1 MTEPTDAITEVMRR
15 LFDVLPGARHA
26 AATLLCP
33 ALERER
39 DEARA
44 NFENE
49 CAVSTLRLTELDAIE
64 QYIDEHVPGG
74 MCGDSVP
81 AAAIDLLRSLLAQR
95 DEARAQLQTQLDG
108 NAVLRRRYGA
118 NKNETFPA
126 FVGRLAKERDEARAE
141 CERLRA
147 VVDAAREAWRDA
159 SRQYT
164 RASVATGYWLV
175 SAKRVDPLRDA
186 LQALD
191 SGGGEALP
199 GDAPGWSPGDVGS
212 NPAPAPAAPVP
223 DKLREA
229 VEKISSCAD
238 EVWFNIEKLPDGDQR
253 VTFRRADWAAL
264 RQAIRT
270 ALDTTPTEPELDK
283 LREAVKSAA
292 LFLDARSGSCVWSL
306 DERRRAGEYAD
317 KLRAAL
323 AATPPDTDTP
333 CLTCKHGDTDACYD
347 PCYGCCHNH
356 VSAWEPEAK
365 PETCEECGCAQRPGR
380 TRHRIDCGHAFEP
393 AGKREAKP

>member
-141 CERLRA
+141 CERMRA

-199 GDAPGWSPGDVGS
+199 GDAPGWSPGDAGS
-212 NPAPAPAAPVP
+212 NPIPAPAAPVP

-229 VEKISSCAD
+229 VEACARWLELKAGASENSGSD
-238 EVWFNIEKLPDGDQR
+238 R
-253 VTFRRADWAAL
+253 VQIACYVARKEAAAL
-264 RQAIRT
+264 RT
-270 ALDTTPTEPELDK
+270 
-283 LREAVKSAA
+283 
-292 LFLDARSGSCVWSL
+292 
-306 DERRRAGEYAD
+306 
-317 KLRAAL
+317 AL
-323 AATPPDTDTP
+323 AATPPEPEPVPDTDTP

-365 PETCEECGCAQRPGR
+365 PETAIETTDVVSEGLATAAEVKARRP
-380 TRHRIDCGHAFEP
+380 
-393 AGKREAKP
+393 KRRL